1 MKETTRDFALAATK
15 VASGIC
21 ASFVVNRVIGV
32 FGVTSKNPIEKAMFA
47 IGGYAIGLAVNNAAG
62 NAVAHELDTLIESVE
77 SLAESYTQYKQ
88 EDTDGAA

>member
-15 VASGIC
+15 VTCGFC
-21 ASFVVNRVIGV
+21 ASFVINRVIAV
-32 FGVTSKNPIEKAMFA
+32 FGVTAKNPIEKAMFA

-77 SLAESYTQYKQ
+77 SLSESCTQYKQ